1 MNIGEMHVT
10 FRELAQQMGM
20 QTVRA
25 ILMEDIDICLNA
37 AIIEKA
43 RNVIVENVGPVH
55 YNDKVARHTASI
67 SPVNALRTLY
77 TAGTV
82 NGGDITGGGSEV
94 DPFKI
99 NIDCGGIML
108 YTGFQ
113 VSYNGK
119 TIYDCRII
127 EAEDLGQ
134 TLRDFCN
141 RAAKDAPIV
150 TIFGD
155 ESGIIVDIYT
165 GRNNTIK
172 PQLVKYLYINEPAK
186 VKFDEDR
193 EEDWVNSDLPPYLHM
208 EIVMRAVQIYLA
220 SIGATSNG
228 IFQGAKTTQLLN
240 EIVDRMLGKSGNLIL
255 GICVTGACLTT
266 AIGLTATVGDY
277 FSKILNTTY
286 EKVVIVTTIISFIF
300 AGFGVDIIVKISA
313 PILTLI
319 YPIAIVLII
328 LNFFKEQ
335 IKSNSIYV
343 GAVVGASLV
352 GAYEMAQVLSINT
365 SEILTVIYRSLPLNT
380 FGLAWILPS
389 IICAVSFKYMFKTR

>member
-43 RNVIVENVGPVH
+43 RNVIVENVGSVP
-55 YNDKVARHTASI
+55 YNDKVARQNASI

-82 NGGDITGGGSEV
+82 NGGDITGNGTEV
-94 DPFKI
+94 DPYKI
-99 NIDCGGIML
+99 NIDSDGIML

-155 ESGIIVDIYT
+155 ESGINVNIYT
-165 GRNNTIK
+165 GRNNIVK
-172 PQLVKYLYINEPAK
+172 PQLVKYLYIKEPAK

-193 EEDWVNSDLPPYLHM
+193 EEDWVNCDLPPYLHM

-228 IFQGAKTTQLLN
+228 ADKQ
-240 EIVDRMLGKSGNLIL
+240 S
-255 GICVTGACLTT
+255 
-266 AIGLTATVGDY
+266 
-277 FSKILNTTY
+277 
-286 EKVVIVTTIISFIF
+286 
-300 AGFGVDIIVKISA
+300 
-313 PILTLI
+313 
-319 YPIAIVLII
+319 
-328 LNFFKEQ
+328 
-335 IKSNSIYV
+335 
-343 GAVVGASLV
+343 
-352 GAYEMAQVLSINT
+352 
-365 SEILTVIYRSLPLNT
+365 
-380 FGLAWILPS
+380 
-389 IICAVSFKYMFKTR
+389 

>member
-43 RNVIVENVGPVH
+43 RNVIVKNVGPVP
-55 YNDKVARHTASI
+55 YNDKVARQNASI

-82 NGGDITGGGSEV
+82 NGGDITGNGTEV
-94 DPFKI
+94 DPYKI
-99 NIDCGGIML
+99 NIDSNGIML

-155 ESGIIVDIYT
+155 ESGINVDIYT
-165 GRNNTIK
+165 GRNNIVK
-172 PQLVKYLYINEPAK
+172 PQLVKYLYIKEPAK

-193 EEDWVNSDLPPYLHM
+193 EEDWVNCDLPPYLHM

-228 IFQGAKTTQLLN
+228 ADKQ
-240 EIVDRMLGKSGNLIL
+240 S
-255 GICVTGACLTT
+255 
-266 AIGLTATVGDY
+266 
-277 FSKILNTTY
+277 
-286 EKVVIVTTIISFIF
+286 
-300 AGFGVDIIVKISA
+300 
-313 PILTLI
+313 
-319 YPIAIVLII
+319 
-328 LNFFKEQ
+328 
-335 IKSNSIYV
+335 
-343 GAVVGASLV
+343 
-352 GAYEMAQVLSINT
+352 
-365 SEILTVIYRSLPLNT
+365 
-380 FGLAWILPS
+380 
-389 IICAVSFKYMFKTR
+389 

>member
-43 RNVIVENVGPVH
+43 RNVIVENVGSVP
-55 YNDKVARHTASI
+55 YNDKVARQNASI

-82 NGGDITGGGSEV
+82 NGGDITGGGTEV
-94 DPFKI
+94 DPYKI
-99 NIDCGGIML
+99 NIDSDGIML

-155 ESGIIVDIYT
+155 ESGINVDIYT
-165 GRNNTIK
+165 GRNNTVK
-172 PQLVKYLYINEPAK
+172 PQLVKYPYIKEPAK

-193 EEDWVNSDLPPYLHM
+193 EEDWVNCDLPPYLHM

-228 IFQGAKTTQLLN
+228 ADKQ
-240 EIVDRMLGKSGNLIL
+240 S
-255 GICVTGACLTT
+255 
-266 AIGLTATVGDY
+266 
-277 FSKILNTTY
+277 
-286 EKVVIVTTIISFIF
+286 
-300 AGFGVDIIVKISA
+300 
-313 PILTLI
+313 
-319 YPIAIVLII
+319 
-328 LNFFKEQ
+328 
-335 IKSNSIYV
+335 
-343 GAVVGASLV
+343 
-352 GAYEMAQVLSINT
+352 
-365 SEILTVIYRSLPLNT
+365 
-380 FGLAWILPS
+380 
-389 IICAVSFKYMFKTR
+389 